1 MFLKKV
7 VSHDHLCHKKLLG
20 GTLAIIGKV
29 VTLLDQPS
37 AVEKLELNL
46 PFQFLHRPV
55 CKTLPEAQ
63 QTRTIKS
70 ETWLISATNTTLCT
84 FLSPYLSTTISTI
97 YTVANMITSINT
109 PCNSCATFPT
119 PLVTSPPI
127 MCISLLISCSTLWSP
142 QSTLLH
148 TLSTL
153 CLKRGWRRGTSL
165 AGCRA
170 NTEAGT
176 GGGHRDHQLHQS

>member
-1 MFLKKV
+1 MLESSAQTLISFRDCTLDCGEIPLWREDWWIDVRTAGKDLQEKPPTSSWKPMFLKKV
-7 VSHDHLCHKKLLG
+7 LSHDHLFHKKLLG

-29 VTLLDQPS
+29 VTLLDRPS

-84 FLSPYLSTTISTI
+84 FLSPTPYLSTTI
-97 YTVANMITSINT
+97 YNLYCCQHDN
-109 PCNSCATFPT
+109 
-119 PLVTSPPI
+119 
-127 MCISLLISCSTLWSP
+127 
-142 QSTLLH
+142 QH
-148 TLSTL
+148 
-153 CLKRGWRRGTSL
+153 
-165 AGCRA
+165 
-170 NTEAGT
+170 
-176 GGGHRDHQLHQS
+176 

>member
-1 MFLKKV
+1 MLESSAQTLISFRDCTLDCGEIPLWREDWWIDVRTAGKDLQEKPPTSSWKPMFLKKV
-7 VSHDHLCHKKLLG
+7 LSHDHLFHKKLLG

-84 FLSPYLSTTISTI
+84 FLSPTPYLSTTI
-97 YTVANMITSINT
+97 YNLYCCQHDN
-109 PCNSCATFPT
+109 
-119 PLVTSPPI
+119 
-127 MCISLLISCSTLWSP
+127 
-142 QSTLLH
+142 QH
-148 TLSTL
+148 
-153 CLKRGWRRGTSL
+153 
-165 AGCRA
+165 
-170 NTEAGT
+170 
-176 GGGHRDHQLHQS
+176 